1 MLYCFLSSF
10 VGNAIIKGVKSAYKF
25 FIVTTHADELAA
37 EILEKLHHG
46 ATRLEGKGAYSN
58 KERDIIVCVINRH
71 QLVEL
76 ENIIKKYND
85 TFTFIET
92 VNETIGAFTHVK

>member
-1 MLYCFLSSF
+1 MLYCFLSNF
-10 VGNAIIKGVKSAYKF
+10 VGNAIIKGAKSAYKF
-25 FIVTTHADELAA
+25 FIVTTHADEIAA
-37 EILEKLHHG
+37 EILEKLHHS
-46 ATRLEGKGAYSN
+46 ATRLVGRGAYSN

-76 ENIIKKYND
+76 ENIIKKYDD

-92 VNETIGAFTHVK
+92 VNGTIGTFAHVK